1 MWGPFDVKAQS
12 SSVTQAGKRLLVA
25 AAVVLFVATAQADEA
40 VVKDPHHGPY
50 SQEIASVGE
59 WKVQQGYLSLDPADT
74 TRLMEKMQNP
84 GVENTWLYAPEG
96 LNRWF
101 AIVHY
106 EDTGHVK
113 DDEKIDPE
121 AILEQIKR
129 GTELSN
135 EERRKRGWPEINV
148 IGWQLEPHYE
158 PDTKRLSWA
167 ILNESNGEK
176 VVNYTTKVLS
186 RTGVATVVLVTDPAS
201 LDESVAELKK
211 QLDGFSFNPDQTYSE
226 FRSGDKIAEYGLT
239 GLIVGGAAAAAVKT
253 GAWKW
258 LLGLLAAGW
267 KVLAAAVVALL
278 ASVKSLFKRRSA

>member
-1 MWGPFDVKAQS
+1 LMVV
-12 SSVTQAGKRLLVA
+12 VT
-25 AAVVLFVATAQADEA
+25 VLFAATAQADEP
-40 VVKDPHHGPY
+40 VVKSPHYGPY

-59 WKVQQGYLSLDPADT
+59 WKVQKGYLSLDPADT

-84 GVENTWLYAPEG
+84 GVENTWLYAPDG

-101 AIVHY
+101 AIVRY

-113 DDEKIDPE
+113 DDEKIDPD
-121 AILEQIKR
+121 AILEQLKK

-135 EERRKRGWPEINV
+135 EERRKRGWPEIQV

-167 ILNESNGEK
+167 ILSESNGTK

-186 RTGVATVVLVTDPAS
+186 RTGVATVVLVTAPAS
-201 LDESVAELKK
+201 LDESVAELKT
-211 QLDGFSFNPDQTYSE
+211 QLDDFAFNPNQTYSE

-258 LLGLLAAGW
+258 LLGILAASW
-267 KVLAAAVVALL
+267 KFVAAAFLALL
-278 ASVKSLFKRRSA
+278 ASVKSLFKRRST